1 MKISKTQ
8 LLKEAAS
15 TGFRAE
21 ILEKVYLL
29 MDVLDGINTHPFL
42 KERLVLKGGTA
53 LNLFVFDLPR
63 LSVDID
69 LNYIGG
75 ADRPTMLSER
85 PQVEK
90 ALEAICRR
98 ENMMIRRIPQK
109 HAGGKWQLR
118 YESAF
123 TPGGNLEID
132 VNYMFRLPL
141 WEIQKR
147 PSVAVGG
154 KVTGDVAVLD
164 LHELAAGK
172 LTAFFARTASRD
184 LFDAYHLLTQ
194 TDIDL
199 SKLRLAFLLYGAMSS
214 KDWRKVTLDEISF
227 DERELRSQLLP
238 VLREREITGS
248 EGWSVWANTMVKEC
262 KKALERLLPFGDN
275 ELEFLNRLSEEGE
288 IAAALL
294 TDDLAMQSTI
304 ETHPLLHWK
313 AQVAKKNRALDVS
326 SIA

>member
-8 LLKEAAS
+8 LLKEATS

-42 KERLVLKGGTA
+42 KDRLVLKGGTA

-69 LNYIGG
+69 LNYIG
-75 ADRPTMLSER
+75 AIDRSTLLSER

-90 ALEAICRR
+90 ALEAVCLR
-98 ENMMIRRIPQK
+98 ENMTIRRTPQK

-118 YESAF
+118 YESAV

-141 WEIQKR
+141 WEIQKK
-147 PSVAVGG
+147 PSVVIGG
-154 KVTGDVAVLD
+154 KATRDVAVLD
-164 LHELAAGK
+164 PHELAAGK
-172 LTAFFARTASRD
+172 LTALFARTASRD

-194 TDIDL
+194 TEIDMP
-199 SKLRLAFLLYGAMSS
+199 KLRFAFLLYGAMS
-214 KDWRKVTLDEISF
+214 
-227 DERELRSQLLP
+227 
-238 VLREREITGS
+238 
-248 EGWSVWANTMVKEC
+248 
-262 KKALERLLPFGDN
+262 
-275 ELEFLNRLSEEGE
+275 
-288 IAAALL
+288 
-294 TDDLAMQSTI
+294 
-304 ETHPLLHWK
+304 
-313 AQVAKKNRALDVS
+313 
-326 SIA
+326 

>member
-8 LLKEAAS
+8 LQKEAAFS
-15 TGFRAE
+15 GFRAE

-29 MDVLDGINTHPFL
+29 MNVLDGINAHPFL

-75 ADRPTMLSER
+75 TDRSTMLSER
-85 PQVEK
+85 PQIER
-90 ALEAICRR
+90 ALEAVCQR
-98 ENMMIRRIPQK
+98 ENMMIRRAPQK
-109 HAGGKWQLR
+109 HAGGKWLLR

-147 PSVAVGG
+147 PSVVVGG
-154 KVTGDVAVLD
+154 KTTGDVAVLD
-164 LHELAAGK
+164 QHELAAGK
-172 LTAFFARTASRD
+172 LTALFARTASRD
-184 LFDAYHLLTQ
+184 LFDAYQLLTQ
-194 TDIDL
+194 TGIDWQ
-199 SKLRLAFLLYGAMSS
+199 KLRLAFLLYGAMSS
-214 KDWRKVTLDEISF
+214 KDWRIVTLDEISF
-227 DERELRSQLLP
+227 DEVELKRRLFP
-238 VLREREITGS
+238 VLREREIGRS
-248 EGWSVWANTMVKEC
+248 EGCGAWANTMVKEC
-262 KKALERLLPFGDN
+262 RKALEKLLPFADN

-288 IAAALL
+288 ITAALL

-304 ETHPLLHWK
+304 QAHPLLEWK
-313 AQVAKKNRALDVS
+313 AKLAKKIQRG
-326 SIA
+326 